1 MPSNK
6 NPTNA
11 DLLKELKLMSQRIDV
26 LEQWKVSE
34 DAYRAALK
42 QIKRDDEESKY
53 TKLRDGE
60 LSSRTDIWKQ
70 VMIVL
75 GLVIAGLYAY
85 LATKGIHP

>member
-1 MPSNK
+1 MPTKNPSNS
-6 NPTNA
+6 
-11 DLLKELKLMSQRIDV
+11 DILKELKTMNQRIDV

-53 TKLRDGE
+53 TNLRDKE
-60 LSSRTDIWKQ
+60 LTSRTDIWKQ

-75 GLVIAGLYAY
+75 GLIIAGLYAY